1 MRFELNKK
9 YVFFAFQF
17 KFAGRK
23 DPIEKAHAYSTT
35 DLSVDI
41 VDVKFIEA
49 VCKEHHKVASEYDEK
64 EQDKKYDGFI
74 FECDGMQA
82 HNQYPKASY
91 GQMDDSADRKIS
103 FFTALYNKFGGDF
116 EALTNADEY
125 LEYSLF
131 TNHMETLERGLHN
144 FKEKGDEAAYQKLLA
159 RKKLFTDALAKQL
172 NKEIKLSPYFARFK
186 DGREE
191 HVNGFYS
198 VELVDLCK

>member
-1 MRFELNKK
+1 MRFELDKK

-17 KFAGRK
+17 KFEGRNT
-23 DPIEKAHAYSTT
+23 PLEKAHSYPTT

-49 VCKEHHKVASEYDEK
+49 VCKEHHKVACDYGDEN
-64 EQDKKYDGFI
+64 DKKYDGFI
-74 FECDGMQA
+74 FECDGVQA

-103 FFTALYNKFGGDF
+103 FFTALYEKFGGDC

-131 TNHMETLERGLHN
+131 TNHMENLERGLHN
-144 FKEKGDEAAYQKLLA
+144 FKEKGDEVAYQKLLA

-172 NKEIKLSPYFARFK
+172 NKEIKLLPFFARFK
-186 DGREE
+186 DGRNEP
-191 HVNGFYS
+191 VDGFYT